1 MPRFATLADAV
12 AAGFVPAVPR
22 IIERHDGA
30 KIVLRSD
37 GNVAVELDWPT
48 EIPFS
53 ALLVDARF
61 GRSDLVL
68 LVQER
73 NAGGGVGA
81 MRIMLLP
88 GELEAATVAARAAID
103 KHMATT

>member
-12 AAGFVPAVPR
+12 AAGFVPASPR
-22 IIERHDGA
+22 IIERHAGA

-37 GNVAVELDWPT
+37 GHVAVELDWPT

-61 GRSDLVL
+61 GRSDLVSL
-68 LVQER
+68 FGER
-73 NAGGGVGA
+73 NAGGGIGA
-81 MRIMLLP
+81 LRIMLLP
-88 GELEAATVAARAAID
+88 GELESATAAARSAID
-103 KHMATT
+103 RHLATS

>member
-1 MPRFATLADAV
+1 MARFATLSEAI
-12 AAGFVPAVPR
+12 AAGFVPASPR
-22 IIERHDGA
+22 VIERHAGA

-37 GNVAVELDWPT
+37 GHVAVELDWPT

-61 GRSDLVL
+61 GRSDLVSL
-68 LVQER
+68 FRER
-73 NAGGGVGA
+73 NAGNGIGA

-88 GELEAATVAARAAID
+88 GELESATVAARAAID
-103 KHMATT
+103 KHLAAS